1 MATVFAPLANCTV
14 STRLPGVAVA
24 AATAIAA
31 PAISNVPAY
40 RNAAKPHTC
49 LLLLIPDFPKN
60 ASVFASFE

>member
-1 MATVFAPLANCTV
+1 
-14 STRLPGVAVA
+14 LPGVAVA